1 MKFSGER
8 ATMILCFEL
17 GLVRLGQV
25 HVRRMA
31 VAQQGF
37 ELEG

>member
-1 MKFSGER
+1 
-8 ATMILCFEL
+8 MILCFEL